1 MKAMKR
7 ISGSGLGLRWSVL
20 AMMVAVSLVSVMR
33 VSGQETNVVV
43 APSQSTNSALVTIN
57 VDNGPMVQVL
67 NAFSRQTGRNIV
79 IGSEVTGN
87 VTLRVTTEKP
97 WQEALDVILKPYGYD
112 YYMVGDTIIV
122 CSREKLPKD
131 VPLYKGVP
139 GSSTNFIQSS
149 TPPAVVVVEPL
160 EVKVISLKYLD
171 ASDVDDLIRNQLS
184 PRGKTGKLLTRSQSW
199 KEQVV
204 AGGNQGTSSESLGR
218 LQRLQEETVQ
228 IKGKTIVV
236 IDTHDAIE
244 RIMGVLDKVDRYPA
258 QIQIEAKFV
267 EVSANLLRDIGVDWG
282 TGVDGSGKTIGTSGA
297 GSLYAAGA
305 SQSGGGVKPDSFK
318 PQSSTLSG
326 TIPFNSGLSL
336 AFQKL
341 TDLQFAVLLHL
352 LEEDASYNMLSAPK
366 VMTMDN
372 QDAVILVGQKLP
384 IISTTL
390 DYSTVNPTRTTKL
403 EKYEDIGIKLKVLPQ
418 VCEDNYINL
427 IVHPSVRELLGY
439 QSGGGAGSVAGGSSG
454 ADYPIIAAREAETHV
469 LVKSGQTI
477 VIGGMIREKKQN
489 TQIKVPFFGSIPLLG
504 ALFRRD
510 TVNTEKIELLIFLTA
525 TVRSSTEEMVV
536 KTPASP
542 YSIKAENKT
551 VKPPAKP

>member
-1 MKAMKR
+1 MKAMQR

-20 AMMVAVSLVSVMR
+20 AMMVAVSLASVIR
-33 VSGQETNVVV
+33 VSGQETNVV
-43 APSQSTNSALVTIN
+43 APSQGTNSALVTIN

-122 CSREKLPKD
+122 RSKEKLPKD

-139 GSSTNFIQSS
+139 GSSTNFVQSS
-149 TPPAVVVVEPL
+149 APPAVVVEPL

-199 KEQVV
+199 KEQSG
-204 AGGNQGTSSESLGR
+204 AGGNLGTSSESLGR

-228 IKGKTIVV
+228 IKGKTFVV
-236 IDTHDAIE
+236 IDTHDAIV
-244 RIMGVLDKVDRYPA
+244 RIMAVLDKVDRFPA

-297 GSLYAAGA
+297 GSLYAAGV
-305 SQSGGGVKPDSFK
+305 SQSGGGVKPNSFK

-326 TIPFNSGLSL
+326 TIPFNTGLSL

-352 LEEDASYNMLSAPK
+352 LEEDSSYNMLSSPK

-439 QSGGGAGSVAGGSSG
+439 QSGGGSGSVSGGSSG
-454 ADYPIIAAREAETHV
+454 AEYPIIAAREAETHV
-469 LVKSGQTI
+469 LIKSGQTI
-477 VIGGMIREKKQN
+477 VIGGMIREKKEN
-489 TQIKVPFFGSIPLLG
+489 TQIKVPFFGNIPLLG

-510 TVNTEKIELLIFLTA
+510 TVTTEKIELLIFLTA
-525 TVRSSTEEMVV
+525 TVRNSDEVMAV
-536 KTPASP
+536 KTPDSP
-542 YSIKAENKT
+542 YIIKTENKT